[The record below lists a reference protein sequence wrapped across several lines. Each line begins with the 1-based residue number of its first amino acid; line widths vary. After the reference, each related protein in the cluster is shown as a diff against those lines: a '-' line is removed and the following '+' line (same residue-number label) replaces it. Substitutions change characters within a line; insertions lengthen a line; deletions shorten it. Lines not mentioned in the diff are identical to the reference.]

1 MPGRLAPHPVRTWRS
16 RTIHGCVSF
25 RFRFAS
31 SFIRATDRLSRAR
44 GAGSSFSATCDSS
57 TVSRPTRRPPSRPG
71 RVRARVDSGP
81 TAHHPPRGPRAS
93 HRTHQVQAS
102 KISSGIGDGEDERTS
117 PYTPLYPLHR
127 ARARLVDAC
136 RMPSAVCRHHPA
148 AHTRCHP
155 PGADRRHHRPRSPPR
170 RCARTRPSTT
180 PPACAH
186 VGTAPPYLSL
196 ARAHES
202 LPIREQERS
211 THASTR
217 VRGRSS
223 SSLSL
228 SRSLRSVLSPVLLTT
243 GATIISAVAEA
254 EGVSL
259 DAGGMDENGPKLRG
273 NAPNGAKRSDPAP
286 IPSQAPRDRY
296 ASQIAYSTASITD
309 QICPESGNA
318 AADDPSDSAGQAR
331 RPHPCAHVHSYYQST
346 PYPRQHKIDLLE
358 HRGSI
363 TPAPRLGVSGTIR
376 HRTTS
381 AQIAHTKH
389 GIRDRSPRSPTR
401 SIQKREKPPRGFEP
415 RT

>member
-1 MPGRLAPHPVRTWRS
+1 
-16 RTIHGCVSF
+16 
-25 RFRFAS
+25 
-31 SFIRATDRLSRAR
+31 
-44 GAGSSFSATCDSS
+44 
-57 TVSRPTRRPPSRPG
+57 
-71 RVRARVDSGP
+71 
-81 TAHHPPRGPRAS
+81 
-93 HRTHQVQAS
+93 
-102 KISSGIGDGEDERTS
+102 
-117 PYTPLYPLHR
+117 
-127 ARARLVDAC
+127 
-136 RMPSAVCRHHPA
+136 MPSAVCRHHPA

-259 DAGGMDENGPKLRG
+259 DAGEWTKTDRNCAEMRQT
-273 NAPNGAKRSDPAP
+273 APNG
-286 IPSQAPRDRY
+286 
-296 ASQIAYSTASITD
+296 QI
-309 QICPESGNA
+309 
-318 AADDPSDSAGQAR
+318 R
-331 RPHPCAHVHSYYQST
+331 R
-346 PYPRQHKIDLLE
+346 
-358 HRGSI
+358 
-363 TPAPRLGVSGTIR
+363 
-376 HRTTS
+376 
-381 AQIAHTKH
+381 
-389 GIRDRSPRSPTR
+389 RSPRRLPETGMRLRSHIAQPVLLTRSAPNQGTPRPTIPVIPPARPDDPTRAHTSIRIINPHHILVNTRSICWNIEDPSHRPLDSGCPGPSDTERRPRKSPTQNTGFATDRRGPPPR